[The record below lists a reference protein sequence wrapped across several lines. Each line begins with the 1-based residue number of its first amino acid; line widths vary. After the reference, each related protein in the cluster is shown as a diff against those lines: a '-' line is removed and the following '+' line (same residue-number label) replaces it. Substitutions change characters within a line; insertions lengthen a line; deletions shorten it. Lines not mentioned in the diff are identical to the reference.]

1 MFTGLGSTCVRSP
14 AAYDSQFSPQISDI
28 LQTLGVSET
37 DLILMTTRDLNKNLK
52 VKMKV
57 YAALMTMST
66 FTLLLGKLR
75 F

>member
-57 YAALMTMST
+57 YALMTRST
-66 FTLLLGKLR
+66 FALLLGN
-75 F
+75 

>member
-57 YAALMTMST
+57 CALMTMST
-66 FTLLLGKLR
+66 FALLL
-75 F
+75 